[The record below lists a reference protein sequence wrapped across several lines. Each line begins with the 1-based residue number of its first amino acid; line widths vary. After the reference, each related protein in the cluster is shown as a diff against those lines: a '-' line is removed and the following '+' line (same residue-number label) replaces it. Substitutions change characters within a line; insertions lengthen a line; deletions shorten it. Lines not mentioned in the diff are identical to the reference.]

1 MVTSS
6 SKGGKK
12 GKKRG
17 GKASAASSGEE
28 KAGEGKTGG
37 GGRKVH
43 ISNRRG
49 TFVDAD
55 GDPRWFNNPQ
65 YRLFVER
72 ETECYVSLM
81 QKDRRMLRHAA

>member
-1 MVTSS
+1 M
-6 SKGGKK
+6 
-12 GKKRG
+12 
-17 GKASAASSGEE
+17 
-28 KAGEGKTGG
+28 
-37 GGRKVH
+37 H

-81 QKDRRMLRHAA
+81 QKDRRMLRHGDEHHSIGFVILRQSKSDPGRVWEQ